1 MERTAVDRQKLIET
15 VSALPDEALLELA
28 SFLDYLCYKSV
39 QPQKSN
45 SDDSNFLLAVAD
57 LGASSQTDISER
69 DEEILHNEIDPIYGW
84 NFKSNNPL

>member
-39 QPQKSN
+39 QPKKSDSN
-45 SDDSNFLLAVAD
+45 DSNFLLAVAG

-84 NFKSNNPL
+84 NLKSNDPA